1 MNAREFFSPSQER
14 IEVEYE
20 LEDQTPGT
28 IQGGDGDQDHD
39 LAVGSAAENLAQNVM
54 LPSPAQNL
62 PDGILAE
69 SLAGNVNVLE
79 NPHQI
84 KASRKEFFKYLSTN
98 GNWKDLASTSLN
110 WMLLDFSFYLL
121 GVNSSRFVPRM
132 FGSKM
137 DSANKPYSILIE
149 RERQIMLAT
158 SIGAVLGGAI
168 AIKVMNNFS
177 RKNIQMWAF
186 ITLGGLFVIV
196 GVMYITLV
204 DTNKRVAIIVIYA
217 LCQFFFNLGTSILC
231 PLYAD
236 VLNQTCLPPIG
247 PNTTTF
253 IVSLE
258 FFPKTHSSL

>member
-28 IQGGDGDQDHD
+28 IQGRDGDQDHD
-39 LAVGSAAENLAQNVM
+39 LAVGPAAQNLAQNVM

-149 RERQIMLAT
+149 REREIMLAT

-258 FFPKTHSSL
+258 FFPKTLSSL